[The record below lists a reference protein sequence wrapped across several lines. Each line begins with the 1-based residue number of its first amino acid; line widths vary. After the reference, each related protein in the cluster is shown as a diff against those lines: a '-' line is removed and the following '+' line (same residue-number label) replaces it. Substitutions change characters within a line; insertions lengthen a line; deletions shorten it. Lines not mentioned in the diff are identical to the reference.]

1 MAHIA
6 PKQKETAAESK
17 KRKDDFLKLA
27 LARFQMASD
36 AEANWRRDALD
47 DLKFSVGEQWTA
59 TVEAQR
65 QQDGRPCLVMN
76 RLPAFMHQITNQQR
90 QQQPA
95 VQINPVG
102 SGADVKIA
110 EVIQGLFRHI
120 EVNSEAEV
128 AYDHAMDL
136 MVRTGKGAWR
146 IITDYTDNGTDDEQD
161 IYVRWIENIFALYT
175 DPTAKLPDRSDAKWK
190 FLVYDMPKPDFL
202 EGYSQNLTSA
212 SDYESIGD
220 APPDWVTKDTVRVAE
235 YFYIQQD
242 SIPKENEEG
251 EMSAKDTDESESPA
265 PQRKRPRP
273 VVKWALITAHDTLE
287 ESTWPGTIIPIPEV
301 FGTDL
306 LVDGKKYLAGM
317 VRDAKDPQRMYNYW
331 ASAATEAIALAPR
344 APFIGAKGQFENL
357 EEKWRQANNR
367 NMAYLEYNAISVNGQ
382 PVGPPERS
390 TAEPPIQAMVLMLK
404 QADNDLKNSI
414 GIFDASLRPERAGTI
429 RPCYRTHDSSRAKYP
444 H

>member
-6 PKQKETAAESK
+6 PKQKETRSRAK

-59 TVEAQR
+59 TVESQR

-161 IYVRWIENIFALYT
+161 IYVAGSRISSHFT
-175 DPTAKLPDRSDAKWK
+175 PTPRQSYQTAAMPSGGSSSLICRSRISLKAMAKILHPLAITSRLAMPLP
-190 FLVYDMPKPDFL
+190 
-202 EGYSQNLTSA
+202 
-212 SDYESIGD
+212 IG
-220 APPDWVTKDTVRVAE
+220 
-235 YFYIQQD
+235 
-242 SIPKENEEG
+242 
-251 EMSAKDTDESESPA
+251 
-265 PQRKRPRP
+265 
-273 VVKWALITAHDTLE
+273 
-287 ESTWPGTIIPIPEV
+287 
-301 FGTDL
+301 
-306 LVDGKKYLAGM
+306 
-317 VRDAKDPQRMYNYW
+317 
-331 ASAATEAIALAPR
+331 
-344 APFIGAKGQFENL
+344 
-357 EEKWRQANNR
+357 
-367 NMAYLEYNAISVNGQ
+367 
-382 PVGPPERS
+382 
-390 TAEPPIQAMVLMLK
+390 
-404 QADNDLKNSI
+404 
-414 GIFDASLRPERAGTI
+414 
-429 RPCYRTHDSSRAKYP
+429 
-444 H
+444 